1 MKGRR
6 VDLGD
11 CLNGVGM
18 KYIYGSRTV
27 SPFLLYIF
35 FLSFSFLFFSRV
47 FSHAL
52 KDFFPFPKS
61 SYLSWIFSYSSHFL
75 SF

>member
-6 VDLGD
+6 VDLGG

-18 KYIYGSRTV
+18 KYGSRTV
-27 SPFLLYIF
+27 SPFLLRIF

-61 SYLSWIFSYSSHFL
+61 SYISWIFSYSSPRFL